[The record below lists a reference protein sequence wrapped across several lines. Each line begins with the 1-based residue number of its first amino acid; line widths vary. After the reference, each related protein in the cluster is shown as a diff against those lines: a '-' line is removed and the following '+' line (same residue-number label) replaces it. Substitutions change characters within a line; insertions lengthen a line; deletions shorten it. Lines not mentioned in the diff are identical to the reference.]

1 MDFRRI
7 DKNTV
12 QCRMTEEEMQEYGF
26 QIEDFFTDQDKARE
40 FLEQLVERAEEEVG
54 YEVES
59 GMVSM
64 QLMRMPDN
72 SLTITFSDRNPD
84 GLQNM
89 LYHIQQMAEMID
101 DGTAEEILENLQQS
115 AEQRG
120 ADSGLHSSENIEEF
134 NKKHMP
140 ETKEQKEAYR
150 KHMQQIEKLQREKE
164 KRLINAAKVYAF
176 DNMDSLE
183 QFAMEYSSKKNISS
197 KLYRDK
203 QAGKYYLLVKKGK
216 LKMEE
221 YRHLCRRLMDYG
233 ALCTEQPFVEQY
245 CKEHFQCMINKHA
258 LRILQEYCQ

>member
-26 QIEDFFTDQDKARE
+26 QIEDFFTDQDKARD
-40 FLEQLVERAEEEVG
+40 FLEELVERAEEEVG
-54 YEVES
+54 YEAEG

-84 GLQNM
+84 SLQNM

-101 DGTAEEILENLQQS
+101 DKTAEEIMDNLQHG
-115 AEQRG
+115 AEQG
-120 ADSGLHSSENIEEF
+120 GTGKIHSSESKNDSESG
-134 NKKHMP
+134 
-140 ETKEQKEAYR
+140 EQKEAYR

-164 KRLINAAKVYAF
+164 KRLINSAKVYAF
-176 DNMDSLE
+176 DNLDGLE
-183 QFAMEYSSKKNISS
+183 QFAVEFCSKKNISS

-203 QAGKYYLLVKKGK
+203 KAGKYYLLVKKGK

-221 YRHLCRRLMDYG
+221 YQHLCRRLMDYG
-233 ALCTEQPFVEQY
+233 SLCSEQPFVEQY
-245 CKEHFQCMINKHA
+245 CKEHYECMISKHV
-258 LRILQEYCQ
+258 LRVLREYCQ